1 MVDGDSKVY
10 YGTAARYTLDL
21 LAEKKRGVKTMA
33 RHDALCELIQEA
45 TGAKPKWVEH
55 TLCDYKKFIY
65 NRIPAGAMYEHLDRT
80 KVFGNSCVTNHPEG
94 RQRWMLNTDKWV
106 W

>member
-1 MVDGDSKVY
+1 MD
-10 YGTAARYTLDL
+10 
-21 LAEKKRGVKTMA
+21 

-65 NRIPAGAMYEHLDRT
+65 NRVPPGPMYAHLSLK
-80 KVFGNSCVTNHPEG
+80 KVFGNSRVTNHPEG
-94 RQRWMLNTDKWV
+94 RQRWMLNTPHWNPSWK
-106 W
+106 